1 MIFDNKLTK
10 AFLLPLAK
18 KVPLLGGIARQM
30 EEHFRLR
37 AELSRVTAQR
47 DRFQTAFA
55 PGHFYSPV
63 PDLRELQLRDP
74 GLFDR
79 FPEKIPGVDLNSTG
93 QQELLQALSEFYP
106 DVPFDRVKQKN
117 LRYYYAN
124 PNFPYCDAI
133 ILYSM

>member
-18 KVPLLGGIARQM
+18 KVPFFGGIARQM

-37 AELSRVTAQR
+37 AELSRITAQR

-63 PDLRELQLRDP
+63 PDLRELEARAP

-79 FPEKIPGVDLNSTG
+79 FPETIPGVDLNPPA
-93 QQELLQALSEFYP
+93 QQELLDALSKF
-106 DVPFDRVKQKN
+106 
-117 LRYYYAN
+117 
-124 PNFPYCDAI
+124 
-133 ILYSM
+133 